1 MKGRQKGPADE
12 QDSDWINNVWGGLG
26 EGESI
31 SPVNYGSGRVR
42 EEQRVCVCVYVYI
55 CVVV

>member
-1 MKGRQKGPADE
+1 MKGRLKGPADE

-42 EEQRVCVCVYVYI
+42 EGQSVCVCVCVR
-55 CVVV
+55 VVV